1 MSLINIYE
9 GWNAKLQLSGIW
21 GRCTLVSQVYANKF
35 RLRLF
40 LTMIY
45 HHGKQS
51 SHCSLKLNFTLELYY
66 SITFWDIMI
75 KKKTLPFVIHGQ
87 RSCHTTRKWLVH
99 TNTNGSIHH
108 GSTCTTMY
116 TSTISSNVDIKLWKL
131 NCSARLVFNTNSSDL
146 TPIYIYM

>member
-35 RLRLF
+35 RLQLF
-40 LTMIY
+40 LTIIY
-45 HHGKQS
+45 HHGKKS

-75 KKKTLPFVIHGQ
+75 KKNPTFCNSWSKKLSHNQEMTCSHKHQWQHPSWKHLH
-87 RSCHTTRKWLVH
+87 HHVH
-99 TNTNGSIHH
+99 IYNKFKCWHQIMKAQLFCKVG
-108 GSTCTTMY
+108 
-116 TSTISSNVDIKLWKL
+116 V
-131 NCSARLVFNTNSSDL
+131 NTNSSDL